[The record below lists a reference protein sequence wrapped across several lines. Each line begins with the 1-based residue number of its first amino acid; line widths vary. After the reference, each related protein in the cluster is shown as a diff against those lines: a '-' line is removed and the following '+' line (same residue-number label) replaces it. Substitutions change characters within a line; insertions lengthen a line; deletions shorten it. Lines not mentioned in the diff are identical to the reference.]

1 MPKLS
6 GYQITETLFS
16 SPFTRVFRGKRESD
30 QFPVIIRGCG
40 ESDATQSH
48 YARLAFTR
56 EVLALFDNKH
66 IAKPVDWIDDQQ
78 QPWLLMEDILGEDL
92 WHFAKRFKHEQLTV
106 ETFLELAIQ
115 LADALSI
122 IHHQQVIHKDLHPG
136 NIVVNPDTLQVQVID
151 FGLSSLL
158 SREQP
163 VMAAPESLEGILA
176 YLSPEQTGR
185 MNRALD
191 YRTDF
196 YTLGITL
203 YQLLAGQL
211 PYEAEDA
218 MTWVHAH
225 IAAQAFALDKYRSD
239 VPVVLEL
246 IIKKLMSK
254 NAEDRYQSA
263 LGLKHDLTVCLK
275 QWKTKD
281 DIADFKLGQ
290 QDISDR
296 FQIPQ
301 KLYGRE
307 QEVQILLDSFTQVRE
322 QHQAHLLAVAGYSG
336 IGKSALVHEIHKPIS
351 AHGGVFIE
359 GKFDQFQHNMPYSA
373 LREAFKTW
381 IQRILLESNLLLN
394 QRKQDLLDGLGN
406 NAQVLIDFLPE
417 FSTLLGG
424 LPKLTELGA
433 QETQNRFHTVFKKFI
448 KIITSSHPLI
458 LFIDDLQWSD
468 QGTLDLLPV
477 LINEM
482 GSRLLVL
489 TAYRDNEV
497 NDTHPAMM
505 ALETIK
511 QNSPDST
518 LAVMQTLTLEP
529 LTLSS
534 LNELIGDALHNHQQV
549 RPLSELVLQKTAGN
563 PFFVSEF
570 LKTLYQHCLFNFD
583 LTQQRWCWDL
593 DTIKAQDITD
603 NVVELMLEKMH
614 RLPSETQAL
623 IQLAACIGTRFDLQT
638 LAIISEQPM
647 PEIARSLW
655 PAIQQGLLLQDGGD
669 WHVGMLAPHSSR
681 EIEPALAP
689 NCRFLH
695 DRMLQ
700 AAYQSLDEAQRQ
712 HTHLTIGRLL
722 KKHQQSNNTTFQ
734 GTAIFEI
741 VEQLNEGRNLITDKD
756 ERLELAKLNL
766 QVAQLSK
773 AASVWD
779 NALRCTKIAMDL
791 LPNKAWEELYDL
803 TLTLNLLRIECEYLT
818 VNQDTAERLA
828 EEVLQKAQSTMVK
841 AQLCDLLVLNNLSHG
856 NLSYGTQKAI
866 EGVGYCGIDV
876 PSFDEALLHKVEIEQ
891 AQLNKQLQK
900 VSITDLEQRPLATD
914 PHIVISQQLL
924 SRLAQI
930 AAITKKHA
938 LYKFSTLTGMNIIL
952 RHGIS
957 EQATYLL
964 ALYGVFLIQK
974 KDYQTAFEF
983 AQLAIKIIN
992 KNPNI
997 TNISPIYVALGLH
1010 IWFYKR
1016 SLDETIALHQRGF
1029 RLGSEY
1035 GDPIALGC
1043 FGMMVINLFAK
1054 GEPLPKIASHIQQLK
1069 KLMLQYKAIRVAGS
1083 HYQPLIDMLQDPK
1096 ASNLLRQDAYSAS
1109 EWAIIQATPLKA
1121 IIPHLR
1127 LQWYFW
1133 NNDTEQAQATIPE
1146 AEQTR
1151 PLMLNSMAA
1160 VEHDFLKG
1168 LLLAKQFHQGP
1179 PATQKTYLTDIQQII
1194 VQFEGLTAHC
1204 TANFEHK
1211 YLLLSA
1217 EYSKLS
1223 NPNFDTLKLY
1233 HQTIQSAKKNGFL
1246 QYQALANE
1254 LLGRFLMNYP
1264 LGDSSNKHL
1273 KQAYQLYGLWGC
1285 AVKQQAFEKEFPELF
1300 AAKPVFTNELHSLS
1314 VTETSLQHT
1323 KSLDLESIIT
1333 ASQSISNEIQLS
1345 KLLENMMRV
1354 IVTNAGAQSGVLV
1367 LANQGE
1373 MTVEAHLKFDPAETV
1388 FIESAPLQSY
1398 TRLPVAIVQY
1408 VTRTNEAVILQNLP
1422 EEEQWNQEPYFKQHQ
1437 PLSILCMPINYRD
1450 KLMGVLYLE
1459 NTLSTNAFTEEHIS
1473 TLKMLSTQAAISLEN
1488 ARLFNK
1494 VTALNMGLEEQVAI
1508 RTNQLAQSNTDLNQA
1523 VKDLEL
1529 ANKEMESFSYRVSH
1543 DLRAPLRTI
1552 KGFSKVLLE
1561 DYLPD
1566 LHVDAQDMLNRVV
1579 GASGKM
1585 DGLISGLFELSK
1597 IQKQPLVRS
1606 DVTLSDMAQ
1615 DIIKDL
1621 REHYPE
1627 QQVKVEIEPDMH
1639 TEADPRMLYSVI
1651 ENLLNN
1657 AWKYSS
1663 KKAESEIS
1671 FGTTNYQEARVNVDM
1686 TKPDNVDCLAQ
1697 TVYFIKDNGA
1707 GFDMQNTSDLFT
1719 TFKRLHT
1726 EEEFSGTGIGLA
1738 TVKRI
1743 IDRHGGQ
1750 IWAEA
1755 EIGKGARF
1763 YFTLGHK
1770 NK

>member
-6 GYQITETLFS
+6 DYQITETLFS
-16 SPFTRVFRGKRESD
+16 SPFTRVFRGQRKSD
-30 QFPVIIRGCG
+30 RLPVIIRGCG

-66 IAKPVDWIDDQQ
+66 IARAIDWIDDQQ
-78 QPWLLMEDILGEDL
+78 QPWLLMEDIKGEDL
-92 WHFAKRFKHEQLTV
+92 WRFVKRFKHEQLTV

-122 IHHQQVIHKDLHPG
+122 IHHKQVIHKDLHPG
-136 NIVVNPDTLQVQVID
+136 NIVVNPDTLQVQIID

-163 VMAAPESLEGILA
+163 VMAAPENLEGILA

-211 PYEAEDA
+211 PFEAEDA

-225 IAAQAFALDKYRSD
+225 IAAQAFALSKYRSD
-239 VPVVLEL
+239 APATLES

-263 LGLKHDLTVCLK
+263 LGLKHDLAVCLK
-275 QWKTKD
+275 QWQAKA
-281 DIADFKLGQ
+281 DIDNFDLGQ

-307 QEVQILLDSFTQVRE
+307 QEVQILLDSFTQIRE

-336 IGKSALVHEIHKPIS
+336 IGKSALVHEVHKPIA

-359 GKFDQFQHNMPYSA
+359 GKFDQFQHNTPYSA
-373 LREAFKTW
+373 LKEAFKTW
-381 IQRILLESNLLLN
+381 VQRILLESDSLLQ
-394 QRKQDLLDGLGN
+394 QRKQDLLDAIGKH
-406 NAQVLIDFLPE
+406 ARVLIDFLPE
-417 FSTLLGG
+417 FSTLLGD

-433 QETQNRFHTVFKKFI
+433 QETQNRFHIIFKKFI
-448 KIITSSHPLI
+448 RIITSSQPLI
-458 LFIDDLQWSD
+458 LFIDDLQWAD

-482 GSRLLVL
+482 DGSLLVL
-489 TAYRDNEV
+489 VAYRDNEV
-497 NDTHPAMM
+497 YDTHPAMM
-505 ALETIK
+505 TLETIK
-511 QNSPDST
+511 QRSSDS
-518 LAVMQTLTLEP
+518 ASEIMQTLTLKP
-529 LTLSS
+529 LSLDSLS
-534 LNELIGDALHNHQQV
+534 ELIGDALHNHQQV
-549 RPLSELVLQKTAGN
+549 KPLSELVLQKTAGN

-583 LTQQRWCWDL
+583 LTQQRWRWDL

-603 NVVELMLEKMH
+603 NVVELMLEKMR
-614 RLPSETQAL
+614 RLPNETQAL

-638 LAIISEQPM
+638 LAIISEQTM
-647 PEIARSLW
+647 PEVARNLW
-655 PAIQQGLLLQDGGD
+655 PSLQQGLLLQDGGD
-669 WHVGMLAPHSSR
+669 WHIGMIGPHVYR
-681 EIEPALAP
+681 EMEPALAP
-689 NCRFLH
+689 SCRFLH

-700 AAYQSLDEAQRQ
+700 AAYQSLNETQRQ

-722 KKHQQSNNTTFQ
+722 KKHQQSNNTYMQ
-734 GTAIFEI
+734 GTALFEI
-741 VEQLNEGRNLITDKD
+741 VEQLNEGRNLINNKD
-756 ERLELAKLNL
+756 ERLELAQLNL
-766 QVAQLSK
+766 QAAQLSK

-779 NALRCTKIAMDL
+779 NALRCSKIAIDL
-791 LPNKAWEELYDL
+791 LPDEAWVTTYEL
-803 TLTLNLLRIECEYLT
+803 TFTLNLLRIECEYLV
-818 VNQDTAERLA
+818 VNQEAAERQA
-828 EEVLQKAQSTMVK
+828 EDILQKSIPKIEK
-841 AQLCDLLVLNNLSHG
+841 AKICQLVVFNNISQGSLQLGVS
-856 NLSYGTQKAI
+856 KAI
-866 EGVGYCGIDV
+866 EGLRYCGIDI
-876 PSFDEALLHKVEIEQ
+876 PSSEKGILHEIDIEQ
-891 AQLNKQLQK
+891 GQLDEYLKKNTIKGIVQR
-900 VSITDLEQRPLATD
+900 DLSTQPLRL
-914 PHIVISQQLL
+914 ISFQLL
-924 SRLAQI
+924 SRLSQVALVANNNALAQLT
-930 AAITKKHA
+930 AIK
-938 LYKFSTLTGMNIIL
+938 GMNAIFKYGL
-952 RHGIS
+952 C
-957 EQATYLL
+957 EQSTYLL
-964 ALYGVFLIQK
+964 TLYSLSLMQK
-974 KDYQTAFEF
+974 KDYQHGFQF
-983 AQLAIKIIN
+983 AQLAVQLIDQ
-992 KNPNI
+992 NPNAL
-997 TNISPIYVALGLH
+997 NAVSIYNSTGLH
-1010 IWFYKR
+1010 IWFYGKG
-1016 SLDETIALHQRGF
+1016 LEETIQLQRRGY
-1029 RLGSEY
+1029 RLGFEI
-1035 GDPIALGC
+1035 GDPITVGC
-1043 FGMMVINLFAK
+1043 FGTVVANLFAK
-1054 GEPLPKIASHIQQLK
+1054 GTPLPQVASHLQQLK
-1069 KLMLQYKAIRVAGS
+1069 ILKAQFKIKRVIGS
-1083 HYQPLIDMLQDPK
+1083 LYQPLVTMLLEPHTE
-1096 ASNLLRQDAYSAS
+1096 NLLLQTAFTAT
-1109 EWAIIQATPLKA
+1109 EWKNIQSTPLRA
-1121 IIPHLR
+1121 YIQHLR

-1133 NNDTEQAQATIPE
+1133 SNKTKQALATIPL
-1146 AEQTR
+1146 AEPEL
-1151 PLMLNSMAA
+1151 PLMNGAFPV
-1160 VEHDFLKG
+1160 VEHHFLKG
-1168 LLLAKQFHQGP
+1168 LLLSRAYDKTSIKKQKKYQNELKICIAHF
-1179 PATQKTYLTDIQQII
+1179 KELTCLCP
-1194 VQFEGLTAHC
+1194 E
-1204 TANFEHK
+1204 NFEHK
-1211 YLLLSA
+1211 HLLLLA
-1217 EYSKLS
+1217 EDARIS
-1223 NPNFDTLKLY
+1223 NPNFDTLTLY
-1233 HQTIQSAKKNGFL
+1233 HQAIQSAKENGFL

-1254 LLGRFLMNYP
+1254 LLGRFLMDYP
-1264 LGDSSNKHL
+1264 LSDSSNKHL
-1273 KQAYQLYGLWGC
+1273 KEAFRLYSLWGC
-1285 AVKQQAFEKEFPELF
+1285 EIKQKALDKEFPKLF
-1300 AAKPVFTNELHSLS
+1300 AAKPEFTNELHSLS
-1314 VTETSLQHT
+1314 ASESSLQHT

-1707 GFDMQNTSDLFT
+1707 GFDMQNTGNLFA

-1743 IDRHGGQ
+1743 IERHGGQ

-1763 YFTLGHK
+1763 YFTLGHTE
-1770 NK
+1770 